1 MPALAGEMCTLEKMR
16 ETGERLRRTTE
27 RRARQWHVEALR
39 LVAIGGIAVFHTF
52 VPWFDKMAYGAPF
65 PTDCRGLSTSFW
77 GLFLLGCI
85 NLLGAMGNAIFFM
98 ISGYFLLP
106 SMARDSHRSGYV
118 ARQGLKA
125 ARRATVIITT
135 IALYGVLTVSLVA
148 LLHIPGP
155 DFHTTRWLVMDLE
168 FVWLYLL
175 FVIVAPL
182 VALAQDR
189 WSVWPFVLTVVFI
202 VVFALNG
209 YVAFFSQDGINHA
222 LDGWRKWLSAATYF
236 VGFCVAGLM
245 NQHRV
250 ILRRWGTAS
259 LWWAIG
265 VSVVIELGVSALK
278 SPWLSGAISFKS
290 TSFLSFWLALSSL
303 SCAVLAHSKCAVAR
317 GAGARHAS
325 RLSDDRFGPAVVRL
339 LASGILGF
347 YVFQSMLTRFWH
359 SFIIPILNGLV
370 AGSSVS
376 FSATLLFVVA
386 GIAASLLYAAVLLC
400 VDRVV
405 RQPVTRAIT
414 WIF

>member
-1 MPALAGEMCTLEKMR
+1 MR

-85 NLLGAMGNAIFFM
+85 NLLGTMGNAIFFM

-106 SMARDSHRSGYV
+106 SMARDSHRPGYV

-209 YVAFFSQDGINHA
+209 YVAFFSQGGINHA

-259 LWWAIG
+259 
-265 VSVVIELGVSALK
+265 
-278 SPWLSGAISFKS
+278 
-290 TSFLSFWLALSSL
+290 
-303 SCAVLAHSKCAVAR
+303 
-317 GAGARHAS
+317 
-325 RLSDDRFGPAVVRL
+325 
-339 LASGILGF
+339 
-347 YVFQSMLTRFWH
+347 
-359 SFIIPILNGLV
+359 
-370 AGSSVS
+370 
-376 FSATLLFVVA
+376 
-386 GIAASLLYAAVLLC
+386 
-400 VDRVV
+400 
-405 RQPVTRAIT
+405 
-414 WIF
+414 

>member
-1 MPALAGEMCTLEKMR
+1 MRGTAARLE
-16 ETGERLRRTTE
+16 RTTGQGP
-27 RRARQWHVEALR
+27 RQWRVEALR

-52 VPWFDKMAYGAPF
+52 VPWFDKMAYAAPF

-106 SMARDSHRSGYV
+106 SMARDSHRPGYA

-125 ARRATVIITT
+125 ARRAAVIVAT
-135 IALYGVLTVSLVA
+135 IAVYSVLTVSLMA

-155 DFHTTRWLVMDLE
+155 DFRTTRWLVMDLE

-175 FVIVAPL
+175 FVVIAPL
-182 VALAQDR
+182 IARAQDR
-189 WSVWPFVLTVVFI
+189 WSAWPLVLIAAFI

-209 YVAFFSQDGINHA
+209 YVAFFSQGGVNHA

-236 VGFCVAGLM
+236 VGFCLAGLM
-245 NQHRV
+245 DQHRAS
-250 ILRRWGTAS
+250 LRRWGAVP

-265 VSVVIELGVSALK
+265 ASVVVELGAAVLK

-290 TSFLSFWLALSSL
+290 TSLLSFWLALAAL
-303 SCAVLAHSKCAVAR
+303 SCAVLPRGESAVAR
-317 GAGARHAS
+317 PAGARHAS
-325 RLSDDRFGPAVVRL
+325 HLPDDRPGPAAVRL

-359 SFIIPILNGLV
+359 SLIIPALDGLV
-370 AGSSVS
+370 SGPSVP
-376 FSATLLFVVA
+376 FSATLLFVAA
-386 GIAASLLYAAVLLC
+386 GTAASLLYATVLLC
-400 VDRVV
+400 VDRAV
-405 RQPVTRAIT
+405 RQPATRAIAQ
-414 WIF
+414 IFQRR